1 VSRHADLK
9 NLVRKEG
16 FDFEDTTVK
25 VEYVQRLKN

>member
-9 NLVRKEG
+9 SLARKEG

-25 VEYVQRLKN
+25 VEYVQRCKN